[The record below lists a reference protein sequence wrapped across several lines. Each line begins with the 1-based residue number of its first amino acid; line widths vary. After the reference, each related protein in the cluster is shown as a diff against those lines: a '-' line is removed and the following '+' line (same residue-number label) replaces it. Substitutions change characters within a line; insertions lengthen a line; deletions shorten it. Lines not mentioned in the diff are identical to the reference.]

1 MYCFEFICLDGMFQL
16 KLKLPFFE
24 QGRVE
29 GLTNSKS
36 AFSKICQSHFK
47 SYICTASAGLVK
59 KRYVTEVAKPCKKMS
74 VKWYAIYT
82 RPRWEKKVN
91 SLLLEKG
98 IESYCPL
105 NKVRRKWSDRIKTI
119 EEPLFKSY
127 VFVKIND
134 EGRTNVR
141 MTNGVVN
148 FVYWNGKP
156 AVIKE
161 KEIQTIKRFLDE
173 YENVEVVKMEL
184 APDDRIRVIAGPMM
198 DQEGKIIEL
207 KNKTAKVCIDSLGY
221 MLIAYI
227 DKSKLIPVQQTNH
240 H

>member
-1 MYCFEFICLDGMFQL
+1 M
-16 KLKLPFFE
+16 
-24 QGRVE
+24 
-29 GLTNSKS
+29 GL
-36 AFSKICQSHFK
+36 
-47 SYICTASAGLVK
+47 
-59 KRYVTEVAKPCKKMS
+59 R
-74 VKWYAIYT
+74 WYAIYT

-91 SLLLEKG
+91 SILLEKG

-127 VFVKIND
+127 VFVKID
-134 EGRTNVR
+134 EGDKSKVR

-148 FVYWNGKP
+148 FVYWDGKP

-173 YENVEVVKMEL
+173 YENVEVVKMDFE
-184 APDDRIRVIAGPMM
+184 PEDRIRVVAGPMM
-198 DQEGKIIEL
+198 DQEGKILEV

-227 DKSKLIPVQQTNH
+227 DKSKLISVQPTNH

>member
-1 MYCFEFICLDGMFQL
+1 
-16 KLKLPFFE
+16 
-24 QGRVE
+24 
-29 GLTNSKS
+29 
-36 AFSKICQSHFK
+36 
-47 SYICTASAGLVK
+47 
-59 KRYVTEVAKPCKKMS
+59 MS
-74 VKWYAIYT
+74 LKWYAVYT
-82 RPRWEKKVN
+82 KPRWEKKVN
-91 SLLLEKG
+91 SLLLQKS
-98 IESYCPL
+98 IEVYCPL

-127 VFVKIND
+127 IFVRITD
-134 EGRTNVR
+134 EERTNVR

-148 FVYWNGKP
+148 FVYWDGKP
-156 AVIKE
+156 AIIKE

-184 APDDRIRVIAGPMM
+184 TEGDRVQVTAGPMM
-198 DQEGKIIEL
+198 DAEGKVLEV

-227 DKSKLIPVQQTNH
+227 DKSKLITVQKTNH